1 MKIVLAINSSEPY
14 FPPQVPPRLCYGKK
28 YPYNRMNEVV
38 EYIETE
44 GKKYKTKDISTE
56 FLKNIPE
63 NQIYSLFG
71 SEDFYYC
78 RRPYEKISCLYRVI
92 DVNTNTPWTIIQDGK
107 GERIEYLNKM
117 DEYVVMDEELNYV
130 EKA

>member
-1 MKIVLAINSSEPY
+1 
-14 FPPQVPPRLCYGKK
+14 
-28 YPYNRMNEVV
+28 MNEVV
-38 EYIETE
+38 EHIETE
-44 GKKYKTKDISTE
+44 GKKHRYKTKDISTE

-78 RRPYEKISCLYRVI
+78 RKPYEKISCLYRVI
-92 DVNTNTPWTIIQDGK
+92 DVNTNAPWTIIQDGK
-107 GERIEYLNKM
+107 GERIEYLNKT
-117 DEYVVMDEELNYV
+117 DEYVVMDEDLNYV